1 MVGGAWN
8 LSGEPNRRVSP
19 LLQHGLDFATDM
31 YVSDFGHRKSVE
43 LYFLLETQGFHALP
57 I

>member
-19 LLQHGLDFATDM
+19 LLQHGLDFVTDM

-43 LYFLLETQGFHALP
+43 LYFLLEFKGFHSP
-57 I
+57 PT